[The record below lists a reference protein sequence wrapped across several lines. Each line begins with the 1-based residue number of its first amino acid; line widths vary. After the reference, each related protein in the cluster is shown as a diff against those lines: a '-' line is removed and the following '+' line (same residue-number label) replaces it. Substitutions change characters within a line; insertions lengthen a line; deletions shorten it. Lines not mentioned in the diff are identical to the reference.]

1 MTFTLTLAQIF
12 RVRETVTEICGQFQL
27 NISWIFIDGKDKKT
41 HSHSGYDVT
50 SPPVMLSP
58 PLSHSS
64 PLSISL
70 YIYIYISLSL
80 YLSHYLSISLSLS
93 ISLFLSPLSLP
104 LSLSTRIS
112 REVFNSI
119 SSSKYYHKLYM
130 QMISKLINPYPVE
143 PISHYLYVLLRQ
155 CRNVGRVISL

>member
-12 RVRETVTEICGQFQL
+12 RVRTTVTEIYGQFQL
-27 NISWIFIDGKDKKT
+27 KYQLDIYRRQRQKT

-58 PLSHSS
+58 HLSHSS

-70 YIYIYISLSL
+70 YLSLYLSLSLSLSL
-80 YLSHYLSISLSLS
+80 YLPLSLS

-112 REVFNSI
+112 RELSNNI

-130 QMISKLINPYPVE
+130 QMISRLINPYPVE